1 MAGGNQYK
9 CPACNFVGK
18 LGQLTNHLR
27 ENSEHWM
34 VHCQECKTSIV
45 TKKDLSRHE
54 EGTGHNTGL
63 SPSDIVIVRKTTKIS
78 KNILDT
84 HPRKETSTT
93 KKVIVKS
100 ATKKRLME
108 QGISEK
114 FSHQLARGRNMTD
127 IKKLDDSEIATL
139 LGISQDDS
147 RSIISK
153 LPVKKSAKSESA
165 PGAGLKWREDILLRV
180 MNAHNID
187 ESQRDDFLR
196 HAVHF
201 DIPKN
206 NYLKKSKLESAAL
219 AWNEKENNDDH
230 EIKSGH
236 EPDNMEDSTRET
248 VDENLKSETVQLRG
262 MTISNF
268 KGFKSHSE
276 RFIPLRPLTLVF
288 GPNNGGKSSVLKSF
302 SSLPQTIGK
311 RKLLEGDYDW
321 SPNGIWFDLGAQP
334 HVLNNPDQ
342 PSFNIGFVF
351 EIKSADDQVK
361 SKSPYHS
368 LEYEYSIEDNIGVI
382 AGISYARGEFEDD
395 LDKILQIKIE
405 KSEKVGGG
413 KIGVI
418 SYQSRELET
427 KTVRWKAKRKALL
440 KKINQLQTMLEET
453 DDGRF
458 LARKPQ
464 LHCNLCK
471 FSATKAKS
479 FNKHNKNTHN
489 SKASSSRSGK
499 VFAKKEIQ
507 ILQRFMNE
515 DVEDTGSLDQNVIS
529 LYHSSIEVLIRRLS
543 KIDEYK
549 TYLEQETEEDHET
562 IQDLAEYIGSQTSA
576 VEWQPNQTNGIAY
589 ALTKETLPSLVSASE
604 TYKIETDSPPIGDQI
619 KQVANIMAH
628 LKSVFAGVD
637 YLGATRLSP
646 QRTYSSR
653 TGQQTNQGVAGQR
666 TLALLAANPELQEW
680 VNQGLSGLIGL
691 EVKVDRRH
699 TSVSLE
705 SGEIRKYPLD
715 ELDVRISRTG
725 SQEDRL
731 QLPDVGFGVSQL
743 LPILTGIRSEGMLV
757 VEEPESNLHPAAQQ
771 QLMSKIIQQISENQD
786 SAVLMETHSEHFL
799 LEVLRALS
807 DPECPLQ
814 DDDVAILYAY
824 NTPEEGTVVKR
835 HKTTNGTLDQRFPKE
850 FTGDYGLSL
859 I

>member
-1 MAGGNQYK
+1 MAGGNRYG
-9 CPACNFVGK
+9 CPACDFVGG
-18 LGQLTNHLR
+18 LGLLSTHLHQTP
-27 ENSEHWM
+27 EHWS
-34 VHCQECKTSIV
+34 VRCQTCGVSI
-45 TKKDLSRHE
+45 LSMTALARHE
-54 EGTGHNTGL
+54 AETGHETAL
-63 SPSDIVIVRKTTKIS
+63 TMHDIVNVQKTTKIS
-78 KNILDT
+78 QNVLDSDSKQT
-84 HPRKETSTT
+84 EPLT
-93 KKVIVKS
+93 KRSRVKS

-108 QGISEK
+108 LGISEEN
-114 FSHQLARGRNMTD
+114 SHQLARGRNMTD
-127 IKKLDDSEIATL
+127 IKKLDVLEIATL
-139 LGISQDDS
+139 LEVSEDDAQT
-147 RSIISK
+147 IISK
-153 LPVKKSAKSESA
+153 LPVHGASKSGTPASA
-165 PGAGLKWREDILLRV
+165 EVKWREDILLKV
-180 MNAHNID
+180 MKAHNID
-187 ESQRDDFLR
+187 ETQRDDFLR

-206 NYLKKSKLESAAL
+206 NYLKKSKLVSAAL
-219 AWNEKENNDDH
+219 AWNGNENSDEH
-230 EIKSGH
+230 EIQNGD
-236 EPDNMEDSTRET
+236 EPDNFEDSNSET
-248 VDENLKSETVQLRG
+248 VDSTQNSNVFHLKG

-302 SSLPQTIGK
+302 SSLPQTIAK

-342 PSFNIGFVF
+342 PSFNIGYVC
-351 EIKSADDQVK
+351 EIKNGPVK
-361 SKSPYHS
+361 STSPYHS
-368 LEYEYSIEDNIGVI
+368 VEFEYNIEDNIGVL
-382 AGISYARGEFEDD
+382 AGISYARGKFEDD
-395 LDKILQIKIE
+395 LAKILQIKIE
-405 KSEKVGGG
+405 KSPTVADR

-418 SYQSRELET
+418 TYQSKELET
-427 KTVRWKAKRKALL
+427 KTREVEIKRKTLLKKMSHLQTLLEGTEDVRFLNKNETYHCNMCKKLIPAGTFGQHNIKKHDSKAKRSKLGGVFT
-440 KKINQLQTMLEET
+440 KKQT
-453 DDGRF
+453 
-458 LARKPQ
+458 
-464 LHCNLCK
+464 
-471 FSATKAKS
+471 
-479 FNKHNKNTHN
+479 
-489 SKASSSRSGK
+489 K
-499 VFAKKEIQ
+499 V
-507 ILQRFMNE
+507 LRRFMNE
-515 DVEDTGSLDQNVIS
+515 DIENLSTLHQRTIIYQESLEI
-529 LYHSSIEVLIRRLS
+529 LLR
-543 KIDEYK
+543 KIGQIGEYK
-549 TYLEQETEEDHET
+549 IRLEEISEDHENIET
-562 IQDLAEYIGSQTSA
+562 LLDFIAETKR
-576 VEWQPNQTNGIAY
+576 EWQRDQMVGIAHVTK
-589 ALTKETLPSLVSASE
+589 AQRSLTSLVSASE
-604 TYKIETDSPPIGDQI
+604 VYRIETDSPPIGYEI

-666 TLALLAANPELQEW
+666 TLALLAENPELQEW
-680 VNQGLSGLIGL
+680 VNQGLSELIGL

-705 SGEIRKYPLD
+705 SGEIREYPLD
-715 ELDVRISRTG
+715 ELDVRISRAG

-731 QLPDVGFGVSQL
+731 QLPDVGYGVSQL

-771 QLMSKIIQQISENQD
+771 QLMSKIIQQISENHAA
-786 SAVLMETHSEHFL
+786 AVLMETHSEHFL

>member
-1 MAGGNQYK
+1 MAGGNRYG
-9 CPACNFVGK
+9 CPACDFVGA
-18 LGQLTNHLR
+18 LSQLYIHLNHTPG
-27 ENSEHWM
+27 HWS
-34 VHCQECKTSIV
+34 VRCQTCGVSI
-45 TKKDLSRHE
+45 LSITALARHE
-54 EGTGHNTGL
+54 AETGHETAL
-63 SPSDIVIVRKTTKIS
+63 TMHDIVNVQKTTKIS
-78 KNILDT
+78 QNVLDSDSKQT
-84 HPRKETSTT
+84 EPLT
-93 KKVIVKS
+93 KRSRVKS

-108 QGISEK
+108 LGISEEN
-114 FSHQLARGRNMTD
+114 SHQLARGRNMTD
-127 IKKLDDSEIATL
+127 IKKLDVLEIATL
-139 LGISQDDS
+139 LEVSEDDAQT
-147 RSIISK
+147 IISK
-153 LPVKKSAKSESA
+153 LPVHGASKSGTPASA
-165 PGAGLKWREDILLRV
+165 EVKWREDILLKV
-180 MNAHNID
+180 MKAHNID
-187 ESQRDDFLR
+187 ETQRDDFLR

-206 NYLKKSKLESAAL
+206 NYLKKSKLVSAAL
-219 AWNEKENNDDH
+219 AWNGNENSDEH
-230 EIKSGH
+230 EIQNGD
-236 EPDNMEDSTRET
+236 EPDNFEDSNSET
-248 VDENLKSETVQLRG
+248 VDSTQNSNVFHLKG

-302 SSLPQTIGK
+302 SSLPQTIAK

-342 PSFNIGFVF
+342 PSFNIGYVC
-351 EIKSADDQVK
+351 EIKNGPVK
-361 SKSPYHS
+361 STSPYHS
-368 LEYEYSIEDNIGVI
+368 VEFEYNIEDNIGVL
-382 AGISYARGEFEDD
+382 AGISYARGKFEDD
-395 LDKILQIKIE
+395 LAKILQIKIE
-405 KSEKVGGG
+405 KSPTVADR

-418 SYQSRELET
+418 TYQSKELET
-427 KTVRWKAKRKALL
+427 KTREVEIKRKTLLKKMSHLQTLLEGTEDVRFLNKNETYHCNMCKKLIPAGTFGQHNKKKHDSKAKRSKLGGVFT
-440 KKINQLQTMLEET
+440 KKQT
-453 DDGRF
+453 
-458 LARKPQ
+458 
-464 LHCNLCK
+464 
-471 FSATKAKS
+471 
-479 FNKHNKNTHN
+479 
-489 SKASSSRSGK
+489 K
-499 VFAKKEIQ
+499 V
-507 ILQRFMNE
+507 LRRFMNE
-515 DVEDTGSLDQNVIS
+515 DIENLSTLHQRTIIYQESLEI
-529 LYHSSIEVLIRRLS
+529 LLR
-543 KIDEYK
+543 KIGQIGEYK
-549 TYLEQETEEDHET
+549 IRLEEISEDHENIET
-562 IQDLAEYIGSQTSA
+562 LLDFIAETKR
-576 VEWQPNQTNGIAY
+576 EWQRDQMVGIAHVTK
-589 ALTKETLPSLVSASE
+589 AQRSLTSLVSASE
-604 TYKIETDSPPIGDQI
+604 VYRIETDSPPIGYEI

-666 TLALLAANPELQEW
+666 TLALLAENPELQEW
-680 VNQGLSGLIGL
+680 VNQGLSELIGL

-705 SGEIRKYPLD
+705 SGEIREYPLD
-715 ELDVRISRTG
+715 ELDVRISRAG

-731 QLPDVGFGVSQL
+731 QLPDVGYGVSQL

-771 QLMSKIIQQISENQD
+771 QLMSKIIQQISENHAA
-786 SAVLMETHSEHFL
+786 AVLMETHSEHFL

>member
-1 MAGGNQYK
+1 MAGGNRYG
-9 CPACNFVGK
+9 CPACDFVGG
-18 LGQLTNHLR
+18 LGQLSTHLHQTP
-27 ENSEHWM
+27 EHWS
-34 VHCQECKTSIV
+34 VRCQTCGVSI
-45 TKKDLSRHE
+45 LSITALARHE
-54 EGTGHNTGL
+54 AETGHETAL
-63 SPSDIVIVRKTTKIS
+63 TMHDIVNVQKTTKIS
-78 KNILDT
+78 QNVLDSDSKQT
-84 HPRKETSTT
+84 EPLT
-93 KKVIVKS
+93 KRSRVKS

-108 QGISEK
+108 LGISEEN
-114 FSHQLARGRNMTD
+114 SHQLARGRNMTD
-127 IKKLDDSEIATL
+127 IKKLDVLEIATL
-139 LGISQDDS
+139 LEVSEDDAQT
-147 RSIISK
+147 IISK
-153 LPVKKSAKSESA
+153 LPVHGASKSGTPASA
-165 PGAGLKWREDILLRV
+165 EVKWREDILLKV
-180 MNAHNID
+180 MKAHNID
-187 ESQRDDFLR
+187 ETQRDDFLR

-206 NYLKKSKLESAAL
+206 NYLKKSKLVSAAL
-219 AWNEKENNDDH
+219 AWNGNENSDEH
-230 EIKSGH
+230 EIQNGD
-236 EPDNMEDSTRET
+236 EPDNFEDSNSET
-248 VDENLKSETVQLRG
+248 VDSTQNSNVFHLKG

-302 SSLPQTIGK
+302 SSLPQTIAK

-342 PSFNIGFVF
+342 PSFNIGYVC
-351 EIKSADDQVK
+351 EIKNRHGSVK
-361 SKSPYHS
+361 KYPYHS
-368 LEYEYSIEDNIGVI
+368 LEFEYNIEDNIGVL
-382 AGISYARGEFEDD
+382 AGISYARGKFEDD
-395 LDKILQIKIE
+395 LAKILQIKIE
-405 KSEKVGGG
+405 KSPTVADR

-418 SYQSRELET
+418 TYQSKELET
-427 KTVRWKAKRKALL
+427 KTREVEIKRKTLLKKMSHLQTLLEGTEDVRFLNKNETYHCNMCKKLIPAGTFGQHNIKKHDSKAKRSKLGGVFTKKQTKVLRRFLNEDIENLSTLHQRTIIYQESLEILL
-440 KKINQLQTMLEET
+440 RKIGQIGEYKIRLEE
-453 DDGRF
+453 
-458 LARKPQ
+458 
-464 LHCNLCK
+464 
-471 FSATKAKS
+471 
-479 FNKHNKNTHN
+479 
-489 SKASSSRSGK
+489 
-499 VFAKKEIQ
+499 
-507 ILQRFMNE
+507 
-515 DVEDTGSLDQNVIS
+515 IS
-529 LYHSSIEVLIRRLS
+529 
-543 KIDEYK
+543 
-549 TYLEQETEEDHET
+549 EDHENIET
-562 IQDLAEYIGSQTSA
+562 LLDFIAETKR
-576 VEWQPNQTNGIAY
+576 EWQRDQMVGIAHVTK
-589 ALTKETLPSLVSASE
+589 AQRSLTSLVSASE
-604 TYKIETDSPPIGDQI
+604 VYRIETDSPPIGYEI

-666 TLALLAANPELQEW
+666 TLALLAENPELQEW
-680 VNQGLSGLIGL
+680 VNQGLSELIGL

-705 SGEIRKYPLD
+705 SGEIREYPLD
-715 ELDVRISRTG
+715 ELDVRISRAG

-731 QLPDVGFGVSQL
+731 QLPDVGYGVSQL

-771 QLMSKIIQQISENQD
+771 QLMSKIIQQISENHAA
-786 SAVLMETHSEHFL
+786 AVLMETHSEHFL

>member
-1 MAGGNQYK
+1 MAGGNRYG
-9 CPACNFVGK
+9 CPACDFVGG
-18 LGQLTNHLR
+18 LGQLSTHLHQTP
-27 ENSEHWM
+27 EHWS
-34 VHCQECKTSIV
+34 VRCQTCGVSI
-45 TKKDLSRHE
+45 LSITALARHE
-54 EGTGHNTGL
+54 AETGHETAL
-63 SPSDIVIVRKTTKIS
+63 TMHDIVNVQKTTKIS
-78 KNILDT
+78 QNVLDSDSKQT
-84 HPRKETSTT
+84 EPLT
-93 KKVIVKS
+93 KRSRVKS

-108 QGISEK
+108 LGISEEN
-114 FSHQLARGRNMTD
+114 SHQLARGRNMTD
-127 IKKLDDSEIATL
+127 IKKLDVLEIATL
-139 LGISQDDS
+139 LEVSEDDAQT
-147 RSIISK
+147 IISK
-153 LPVKKSAKSESA
+153 LPVHGASKSGTPASA
-165 PGAGLKWREDILLRV
+165 EVKWREDILLKV
-180 MNAHNID
+180 MKAHNID
-187 ESQRDDFLR
+187 ETQRDDFLR

-206 NYLKKSKLESAAL
+206 NYLKKSKLVSAAL
-219 AWNEKENNDDH
+219 AWNGNENSDEH
-230 EIKSGH
+230 EIQNGD
-236 EPDNMEDSTRET
+236 EPDNFEDSNSET
-248 VDENLKSETVQLRG
+248 VDSTQNSNVFHLKG

-302 SSLPQTIGK
+302 SSLPQTIAK

-342 PSFNIGFVF
+342 PSFNIGYVC
-351 EIKSADDQVK
+351 EIKNGPVK
-361 SKSPYHS
+361 STSPYHS
-368 LEYEYSIEDNIGVI
+368 VEFEYNIEDNIGVL
-382 AGISYARGEFEDD
+382 AGISYARGKFEDD
-395 LDKILQIKIE
+395 LAKILQIKIE
-405 KSEKVGGG
+405 KSPTVADR

-418 SYQSRELET
+418 TYQSKELET
-427 KTVRWKAKRKALL
+427 KTREVEIKRKTLLKKMSHLQTLLEGTEDVRFLNKNETYHCNMCKKLIPAGTFGQHNKKKHDSKAKRSKLGGVFT
-440 KKINQLQTMLEET
+440 KKQT
-453 DDGRF
+453 
-458 LARKPQ
+458 
-464 LHCNLCK
+464 
-471 FSATKAKS
+471 
-479 FNKHNKNTHN
+479 
-489 SKASSSRSGK
+489 K
-499 VFAKKEIQ
+499 V
-507 ILQRFMNE
+507 LRRFMNE
-515 DVEDTGSLDQNVIS
+515 DIENLSTLHQRTIIYQESLEI
-529 LYHSSIEVLIRRLS
+529 LLR
-543 KIDEYK
+543 KIGQIGEYK
-549 TYLEQETEEDHET
+549 IRLEEISEDHENIET
-562 IQDLAEYIGSQTSA
+562 LLDFIAETKR
-576 VEWQPNQTNGIAY
+576 EWQRDQMVGIAHVTK
-589 ALTKETLPSLVSASE
+589 AQRSLTSLVSASE
-604 TYKIETDSPPIGDQI
+604 VYRIETDSPPIGYEI

-666 TLALLAANPELQEW
+666 TLALLAENPELQEW
-680 VNQGLSGLIGL
+680 VNQGLSELIGL

-705 SGEIRKYPLD
+705 SGEIREYPLD
-715 ELDVRISRTG
+715 ELDVRISRAG

-731 QLPDVGFGVSQL
+731 QLPDVGYGVSQL

-771 QLMSKIIQQISENQD
+771 QLMSKIIQQISENHAA
-786 SAVLMETHSEHFL
+786 AVLMETHSEHFL

>member
-1 MAGGNQYK
+1 MAGGNRYG
-9 CPACNFVGK
+9 CPACDFVGG
-18 LGQLTNHLR
+18 LGQLSTHLHQTP
-27 ENSEHWM
+27 EHWS
-34 VHCQECKTSIV
+34 VRCQTCGVSI
-45 TKKDLSRHE
+45 LSITALARHE
-54 EGTGHNTGL
+54 AETGHETAL
-63 SPSDIVIVRKTTKIS
+63 TMHDIVNVQKTTKIS
-78 KNILDT
+78 QNVLDSDSKQT
-84 HPRKETSTT
+84 EPLT
-93 KKVIVKS
+93 KRSRVKS

-108 QGISEK
+108 LGISEEN
-114 FSHQLARGRNMTD
+114 SHQLARGRNMTD
-127 IKKLDDSEIATL
+127 IKKLDVLEIATL
-139 LGISQDDS
+139 LEVSEDDAQT
-147 RSIISK
+147 IISK
-153 LPVKKSAKSESA
+153 LPVHGASKSGTPASA
-165 PGAGLKWREDILLRV
+165 EVKWREDILLKV
-180 MNAHNID
+180 MKAHNID
-187 ESQRDDFLR
+187 ETQRDDFLR

-206 NYLKKSKLESAAL
+206 NYLKKSKLVSAAL
-219 AWNEKENNDDH
+219 AWNGNENSDEH
-230 EIKSGH
+230 EIQNGD
-236 EPDNMEDSTRET
+236 EPDNFEDSNSET
-248 VDENLKSETVQLRG
+248 VDSTQNSNVFHLKG

-302 SSLPQTIGK
+302 SSLPQTIAK

-342 PSFNIGFVF
+342 PSFNIGYVC
-351 EIKSADDQVK
+351 EIKNGPVK
-361 SKSPYHS
+361 STSPYHS
-368 LEYEYSIEDNIGVI
+368 VEFEYNIEDNIGVL
-382 AGISYARGEFEDD
+382 AGISYARGKFEDD
-395 LDKILQIKIE
+395 LAKILQIKIE
-405 KSEKVGGG
+405 KSPTVADR

-418 SYQSRELET
+418 TYQSKELET
-427 KTVRWKAKRKALL
+427 KTREVEIKRKTLLKKMSHLQTLLEGTEDVRFLNKNETYHCNMCKKLIPAGTFGQHNQKKHDSKAKRSKLGGVFT
-440 KKINQLQTMLEET
+440 KKQT
-453 DDGRF
+453 
-458 LARKPQ
+458 
-464 LHCNLCK
+464 
-471 FSATKAKS
+471 
-479 FNKHNKNTHN
+479 
-489 SKASSSRSGK
+489 K
-499 VFAKKEIQ
+499 V
-507 ILQRFMNE
+507 LRRFMNE
-515 DVEDTGSLDQNVIS
+515 DIENLSTLHQRTIIYQESLEI
-529 LYHSSIEVLIRRLS
+529 LLR
-543 KIDEYK
+543 KIGQIGEYK
-549 TYLEQETEEDHET
+549 IRLEEISEDHENIET
-562 IQDLAEYIGSQTSA
+562 LLDFIAETKR
-576 VEWQPNQTNGIAY
+576 EWQRDQMVGIAHVTK
-589 ALTKETLPSLVSASE
+589 AQRSLTSLVSASE
-604 TYKIETDSPPIGDQI
+604 VYRIETDSPPIGYEI

-666 TLALLAANPELQEW
+666 TLALLAENPELQEW
-680 VNQGLSGLIGL
+680 VNQGLSELIGL

-705 SGEIRKYPLD
+705 SGEIREYPLD
-715 ELDVRISRTG
+715 ELDVRISRAG

-731 QLPDVGFGVSQL
+731 QLPDVGYGVSQL

-771 QLMSKIIQQISENQD
+771 QLMSKIIQQISENHAA
-786 SAVLMETHSEHFL
+786 AVLMETHSEHFL

>member
-1 MAGGNQYK
+1 MAGGNRYG
-9 CPACNFVGK
+9 CPACDFVGG
-18 LGQLTNHLR
+18 LGLLSTHLHQTP
-27 ENSEHWM
+27 EHWS
-34 VHCQECKTSIV
+34 VRCQTCGVSI
-45 TKKDLSRHE
+45 LSITALARHE
-54 EGTGHNTGL
+54 AETGHETAL
-63 SPSDIVIVRKTTKIS
+63 TMHDIVNVQKTTKIS
-78 KNILDT
+78 QNVLDSDS
-84 HPRKETSTT
+84 KETEPLT
-93 KKVIVKS
+93 KRLRVKS

-108 QGISEK
+108 LGISEEN
-114 FSHQLARGRNMTD
+114 SHQLARGRNMTD
-127 IKKLDDSEIATL
+127 IKKLDVLEIATL
-139 LGISQDDS
+139 LEVSEDDAQT
-147 RSIISK
+147 IISK
-153 LPVKKSAKSESA
+153 LPVHGASKSGTPASA
-165 PGAGLKWREDILLRV
+165 EVKWREDILLKV
-180 MNAHNID
+180 MKAHNID
-187 ESQRDDFLR
+187 ETQRDDFLR

-206 NYLKKSKLESAAL
+206 NYLKKSKLVSAAL
-219 AWNEKENNDDH
+219 AWNGNENSDEH
-230 EIKSGH
+230 EIQNGD
-236 EPDNMEDSTRET
+236 EPDNFEDSNSET
-248 VDENLKSETVQLRG
+248 VDSTQNSNVFHLKG

-302 SSLPQTIGK
+302 SSLPQTIAK

-342 PSFNIGFVF
+342 PSFNIGYVC
-351 EIKSADDQVK
+351 EIKNRHGSVK
-361 SKSPYHS
+361 KYPYHS
-368 LEYEYSIEDNIGVI
+368 LEFEYNIEDNIGVL
-382 AGISYARGEFEDD
+382 AGISYARGEFEDA
-395 LDKILQIKIE
+395 LDKVLQIKIE
-405 KSEKVGGG
+405 ESEKDVEE

-427 KTVRWKAKRKALL
+427 KTREVEIKRKALL
-440 KKINQLQTMLEET
+440 KKMSHLQTLLEET

-458 LARKPQ
+458 LDR
-464 LHCNLCK
+464 
-471 FSATKAKS
+471 KAKIWCNICNFFAKS
-479 FNKHNKNTHN
+479 SPTFEKHNKKEHA
-489 SKASSSRSGK
+489 SKATGYKSGG
-499 VFAKKEIQ
+499 VFKKKETRV
-507 ILQRFMNE
+507 LRGFLSE
-515 DVEDTGSLDQNVIS
+515 DLEDTGSLDGNVIS
-529 LYHSSIEVLIRRLS
+529 LYHSSLEVLDRRLS
-543 KIDEYK
+543 KIDQHIK
-549 TYLEQETEEDHET
+549 YLEEINEEFVVVVLKS
-562 IQDLAEYIGSQTSA
+562 LAEYIRSHASA
-576 VEWQPNQTNGIAY
+576 VEWQPSQTKGIAIS
-589 ALTKETLPSLVSASE
+589 LTKETLPSLVSASE
-604 TYKIETDSPPIGDQI
+604 TYKIETDSPPVGYQI
-619 KQVANIMAH
+619 KQVANIIAH

-666 TLALLAANPELQEW
+666 TLALLAENPELQEW
-680 VNQGLSGLIGL
+680 VNQGLSELIGL

-705 SGEIRKYPLD
+705 SGEIREYPLD
-715 ELDVRISRTG
+715 ELDVRISRAG

-731 QLPDVGFGVSQL
+731 QLPDVGYGVSQL

-771 QLMSKIIQQISENQD
+771 QLMSKIIQQISENHAA
-786 SAVLMETHSEHFL
+786 AVLMETHSEHFL

>member
-1 MAGGNQYK
+1 MAGGNRYG
-9 CPACNFVGK
+9 CPACDFVGG
-18 LGQLTNHLR
+18 LGQLSTHLHQTP
-27 ENSEHWM
+27 EHWS
-34 VHCQECKTSIV
+34 VRCQTCGVSI
-45 TKKDLSRHE
+45 LSITALARHE
-54 EGTGHNTGL
+54 AETGHETAL
-63 SPSDIVIVRKTTKIS
+63 TMHDIVNVQKTTKIS
-78 KNILDT
+78 QNVLDSDSKQT
-84 HPRKETSTT
+84 EPLT
-93 KKVIVKS
+93 KRSRVKS

-108 QGISEK
+108 LGISEEN
-114 FSHQLARGRNMTD
+114 SHQLARGRNMTD
-127 IKKLDDSEIATL
+127 IKKLDVLEIATL
-139 LGISQDDS
+139 LEVSEDDAQT
-147 RSIISK
+147 IISK
-153 LPVKKSAKSESA
+153 LPVHGASKSGTPASA
-165 PGAGLKWREDILLRV
+165 EVKWREDILLKV
-180 MNAHNID
+180 MKAHNID
-187 ESQRDDFLR
+187 ETQRDDFLR

-206 NYLKKSKLESAAL
+206 NYLKKSKLVSAAL
-219 AWNEKENNDDH
+219 AWNGNENSDEH
-230 EIKSGH
+230 EIQNGD
-236 EPDNMEDSTRET
+236 EPDNFEDSNSET
-248 VDENLKSETVQLRG
+248 VDSTQNSNVFHLKG

-302 SSLPQTIGK
+302 SSLPQTIAK

-342 PSFNIGFVF
+342 PSFNIGYVC
-351 EIKSADDQVK
+351 EIKNGPVK
-361 SKSPYHS
+361 STSPYHS
-368 LEYEYSIEDNIGVI
+368 VEFEYNIEDNIGVL
-382 AGISYARGEFEDD
+382 AGISYARGKFEDD
-395 LDKILQIKIE
+395 LAKILQIKIE
-405 KSEKVGGG
+405 KSPTVADR

-418 SYQSRELET
+418 TYQSKELET
-427 KTVRWKAKRKALL
+427 KTREVEIKRKTLL
-440 KKINQLQTMLEET
+440 KKMSHLQTLLEGTE
-453 DDGRF
+453 DVRF
-458 LARKPQ
+458 LNKNETY
-464 LHCNLCK
+464 HCNMCK
-471 FSATKAKS
+471 KLIPAGTFRKHNKKKHDSKAKS
-479 FNKHNKNTHN
+479 
-489 SKASSSRSGK
+489 SMLGG
-499 VFAKKEIQ
+499 VFTKKETKV
-507 ILQRFMNE
+507 LRRFLNE
-515 DVEDTGSLDQNVIS
+515 DIENLSTLHQRTIIYQESLEI
-529 LYHSSIEVLIRRLS
+529 LLR
-543 KIDEYK
+543 KIGQIGEYK
-549 TYLEQETEEDHET
+549 IRLEEISEDHENIET
-562 IQDLAEYIGSQTSA
+562 LLDFIAETKR
-576 VEWQPNQTNGIAY
+576 EWQRDQMVGIAHVTK
-589 ALTKETLPSLVSASE
+589 AQRSLTSLVSASE
-604 TYKIETDSPPIGDQI
+604 VYRIETDSPPIGYEI

-666 TLALLAANPELQEW
+666 TLALLAENPELQEW
-680 VNQGLSGLIGL
+680 VNQGLSELIGL

-705 SGEIRKYPLD
+705 SGEIREYPLD
-715 ELDVRISRTG
+715 ELDVRISRAG

-731 QLPDVGFGVSQL
+731 QLPDVGYGVSQL

-771 QLMSKIIQQISENQD
+771 QLMSKIIQQISENHAA
-786 SAVLMETHSEHFL
+786 AVLMETHSEHFL

>member
-1 MAGGNQYK
+1 MAGGNRYG
-9 CPACNFVGK
+9 CPACDFVGG
-18 LGQLTNHLR
+18 LGLLSTHLHQTP
-27 ENSEHWM
+27 EHWS
-34 VHCQECKTSIV
+34 VRCQTCGVSIPTKTALKRHKRE
-45 TKKDLSRHE
+45 TRHE
-54 EGTGHNTGL
+54 TGL
-63 SPSDIVIVRKTTKIS
+63 GVHDIVSVQKTTKIS
-78 KNILDT
+78 QNVLDSDSKQT
-84 HPRKETSTT
+84 EPLT
-93 KKVIVKS
+93 KRSRVKS

-108 QGISEK
+108 LGISEEN
-114 FSHQLARGRNMTD
+114 SHQLARGRNMTD
-127 IKKLDDSEIATL
+127 IKKLDVLEIATL
-139 LGISQDDS
+139 LEVSEDDAQT
-147 RSIISK
+147 IISK
-153 LPVKKSAKSESA
+153 LPVHGASKSGTPASA
-165 PGAGLKWREDILLRV
+165 EVKWREDILLKV
-180 MNAHNID
+180 MKAHNID
-187 ESQRDDFLR
+187 ETQRDDFLR

-206 NYLKKSKLESAAL
+206 NYLKKSKLVSAAL
-219 AWNEKENNDDH
+219 AWNGNENSDEH
-230 EIKSGH
+230 EIQNGD
-236 EPDNMEDSTRET
+236 EPDNFEDSNSET
-248 VDENLKSETVQLRG
+248 VDSTQNSNVFHLKG

-302 SSLPQTIGK
+302 SSLPQTIAK

-342 PSFNIGFVF
+342 PSFNIGYVC
-351 EIKSADDQVK
+351 EIKNGPVK
-361 SKSPYHS
+361 STSPYHS
-368 LEYEYSIEDNIGVI
+368 VEFEYNIEDNIGVL
-382 AGISYARGEFEDD
+382 AGISYARGKFEDD
-395 LDKILQIKIE
+395 LAKILQIKIE
-405 KSEKVGGG
+405 KSPTVADR

-418 SYQSRELET
+418 TYQSKELET
-427 KTVRWKAKRKALL
+427 KTREVEIKRKTLLKKMSHLQTLLEGTEDVRFLNKNETYHCNMCKKLIPAGTFGQHNKKKHDSKAKRSKLGGVFT
-440 KKINQLQTMLEET
+440 KKQT
-453 DDGRF
+453 
-458 LARKPQ
+458 
-464 LHCNLCK
+464 
-471 FSATKAKS
+471 
-479 FNKHNKNTHN
+479 
-489 SKASSSRSGK
+489 K
-499 VFAKKEIQ
+499 V
-507 ILQRFMNE
+507 LRRFMNE
-515 DVEDTGSLDQNVIS
+515 DIENLSTLHQRTIIYQESLEI
-529 LYHSSIEVLIRRLS
+529 LLR
-543 KIDEYK
+543 KIGQIGEYK
-549 TYLEQETEEDHET
+549 IRLEEISEDHENIET
-562 IQDLAEYIGSQTSA
+562 LLDFIAETKR
-576 VEWQPNQTNGIAY
+576 EWQRDQMVGIAHVTK
-589 ALTKETLPSLVSASE
+589 AQRSLTSLVSASE
-604 TYKIETDSPPIGDQI
+604 VYRIETDSPPIGYEI

-666 TLALLAANPELQEW
+666 TLALLAENPELQEW
-680 VNQGLSGLIGL
+680 VNQGLSELIGL

-705 SGEIRKYPLD
+705 SGEIREYPLD
-715 ELDVRISRTG
+715 ELDVRISRAG

-731 QLPDVGFGVSQL
+731 QLPDVGYGVSQL

-771 QLMSKIIQQISENQD
+771 QLMSKIIQQISENHAA
-786 SAVLMETHSEHFL
+786 AVLMETHSEHFL

>member
-1 MAGGNQYK
+1 MGNMYK
-9 CPACNFVGK
+9 CPSCDFVGK

-54 EGTGHNTGL
+54 ENTGHNTGL
-63 SPSDIVIVRKTTKIS
+63 SPSDIVNVQKTTRIS

-84 HPRKETSTT
+84 QPRKETTTT
-93 KKVIVKS
+93 KKLIVKS

-108 QGISEK
+108 LGISEK
-114 FSHQLARGRNMTD
+114 FSHQLARGRNMTE
-127 IKKLDDSEIATL
+127 IKNLDDSQIATL

-147 RSIISK
+147 RSIMSK
-153 LPVKKSAKSESA
+153 LPVRKAARSESA

-206 NYLKKSKLESAAL
+206 NYLKKSKLEAAAL
-219 AWNEKENNDDH
+219 AWNEREYNDVH
-230 EIKSGH
+230 EIKSGQ
-236 EPDNMEDSTRET
+236 EPDNKEDSTRDG
-248 VDENLKSETVQLRG
+248 VDADHNSETYQLRG

-268 KGFKSHSE
+268 KGFKSDAE
-276 RFIPLRPLTLVF
+276 KFIPLRPLTLVF

-302 SSLPQTIGK
+302 SSLPQTIAK

-334 HVLNNPDQ
+334 QILNNPDQ

-351 EIKSADDQVK
+351 EVQN
-361 SKSPYHS
+361 S
-368 LEYEYSIEDNIGVI
+368 LPDRSIQPNGRKIPNFYALNFAYKISDNIGVLSE
-382 AGISYARGEFEDD
+382 ISYSKGEFED
-395 LDKILQIKIE
+395 
-405 KSEKVGGG
+405 
-413 KIGVI
+413 
-418 SYQSRELET
+418 ELEEILSIEVQHT
-427 KTVRWKAKRKALL
+427 VDENSNKQLAKLKWYSDELKALVLDLMEKRSQLAAVITQLQGILEELEEEGLFWRKPHYVCSECGRTGTNRASAKKHLLSHSTPAINIRKGGYLKGQQRRTVRHLL
-440 KKINQLQTMLEET
+440 NADLEGET
-453 DDGRF
+453 E
-458 LARKPQ
+458 L
-464 LHCNLCK
+464 
-471 FSATKAKS
+471 
-479 FNKHNKNTHN
+479 
-489 SKASSSRSGK
+489 
-499 VFAKKEIQ
+499 
-507 ILQRFMNE
+507 
-515 DVEDTGSLDQNVIS
+515 TGSLLLLWQHSVEILNSSFNQNSEMDQELLEKLLDYLNSQQVVES
-529 LYHSSIEVLIRRLS
+529 LTLDPFDLG
-543 KIDEYK
+543 
-549 TYLEQETEEDHET
+549 TYN
-562 IQDLAEYIGSQTSA
+562 IGINIGSLFSIDGYWLENLENPVGEELENLNKLIQEA
-576 VEWQPNQTNGIAY
+576 R
-589 ALTKETLPSLVSASE
+589 SLLS
-604 TYKIETDSPPIGDQI
+604 
-619 KQVANIMAH
+619 
-628 LKSVFAGVD
+628 GVD

-653 TGQQTNQGVAGQR
+653 TGQQANQGVAGQR
-666 TLALLAANPELQEW
+666 TLALLANDSELQTW
-680 VNQGLSGLIGL
+680 VNEGLSELIGL
-691 EVKVDRRH
+691 NVKVDRRH
-699 TSVSLE
+699 SAFTLAD
-705 SGEIRKYPLD
+705 GTIREYPLD
-715 ELDVRISRTG
+715 ELDVRISRKDNP
-725 SQEDRL
+725 EDRL

-771 QLMSKIIQQISENQD
+771 QLMSKIIQQISENKE

-799 LEVLRALS
+799 LEVLRAIS

-824 NTPEEGTVVKR
+824 NTPESGTVVKR
-835 HKTTNGTLDQRFPKE
+835 HKTTNGTLDERFPKA

>member
-1 MAGGNQYK
+1 MAGGNRYG
-9 CPACNFVGK
+9 CPACDFVGG
-18 LGQLTNHLR
+18 LGQLSTHLHQTP
-27 ENSEHWM
+27 EHWS
-34 VHCQECKTSIV
+34 VRCQTCGVSI
-45 TKKDLSRHE
+45 LSITALARHE
-54 EGTGHNTGL
+54 AETGHETAL
-63 SPSDIVIVRKTTKIS
+63 TMHDIVNVQKTTKIS
-78 KNILDT
+78 QNVLDSDSKQT
-84 HPRKETSTT
+84 EPLT
-93 KKVIVKS
+93 KRSRVKS

-108 QGISEK
+108 LGISEEN
-114 FSHQLARGRNMTD
+114 SHQLARGRNMTD
-127 IKKLDDSEIATL
+127 IKKLDVLEIATL
-139 LGISQDDS
+139 LEVSEDDAQT
-147 RSIISK
+147 IISK
-153 LPVKKSAKSESA
+153 LPVHGASKSGTPASA
-165 PGAGLKWREDILLRV
+165 EVKWREDILLKV
-180 MNAHNID
+180 MKAHNID
-187 ESQRDDFLR
+187 ETQRDDFLR

-206 NYLKKSKLESAAL
+206 NYLKKSKLVSAAL
-219 AWNEKENNDDH
+219 AWNGNENSDEH
-230 EIKSGH
+230 EIQNGD
-236 EPDNMEDSTRET
+236 EPDNFEDSNSET
-248 VDENLKSETVQLRG
+248 VDSTQNSNVFHLKG

-302 SSLPQTIGK
+302 SSLPQTIAK

-342 PSFNIGFVF
+342 PSFNIGYVC
-351 EIKSADDQVK
+351 EIKNGPVK
-361 SKSPYHS
+361 STSPYHS
-368 LEYEYSIEDNIGVI
+368 VEFEYNIEDNIGVL
-382 AGISYARGEFEDD
+382 AGISYARGKFEDD
-395 LDKILQIKIE
+395 LAKILQIKIE
-405 KSEKVGGG
+405 KSPTVADR

-418 SYQSRELET
+418 TYQSKELET
-427 KTVRWKAKRKALL
+427 KTREVEIKRKTLLKKMSHLQTLLEGTEDVRFLNKNETYHCNMCKKLIPAGTFGQHNIKKHDSKAKRSKLGGVFT
-440 KKINQLQTMLEET
+440 KKQT
-453 DDGRF
+453 
-458 LARKPQ
+458 
-464 LHCNLCK
+464 
-471 FSATKAKS
+471 
-479 FNKHNKNTHN
+479 
-489 SKASSSRSGK
+489 K
-499 VFAKKEIQ
+499 V
-507 ILQRFMNE
+507 LRRFMNE
-515 DVEDTGSLDQNVIS
+515 DIENLSTLHQRTIIYQESLEI
-529 LYHSSIEVLIRRLS
+529 LLR
-543 KIDEYK
+543 KIGQIGEYK
-549 TYLEQETEEDHET
+549 IRLEEISEDHENIET
-562 IQDLAEYIGSQTSA
+562 LLDFIAETKR
-576 VEWQPNQTNGIAY
+576 EWQRDQMVGIAHVTK
-589 ALTKETLPSLVSASE
+589 AQRSLTSLVSASE
-604 TYKIETDSPPIGDQI
+604 VYRIETDSPPIGYEI

-666 TLALLAANPELQEW
+666 TLALLAENPELQEW
-680 VNQGLSGLIGL
+680 VNQGLSELIGL

-705 SGEIRKYPLD
+705 SGEIREYPLD
-715 ELDVRISRTG
+715 ELDVRISRAG

-731 QLPDVGFGVSQL
+731 QLPDVGYGVSQL

-771 QLMSKIIQQISENQD
+771 QLMSKIIQQISENHAA
-786 SAVLMETHSEHFL
+786 AVLMETHSEHFL